1 MILLWLIA
9 ILLAGGLFAALAAR
23 THPPLCRWI
32 ALSAVSMDL
41 VLALVMAMRDF
52 GFSSAG
58 TSQWIEQL
66 NWGWIPQFGI
76 RFHLGLDGL
85 SLLFIMLTL
94 FLGVVSVVISWTDI
108 TRAVGFYHFN
118 LLWILAGILGV
129 FLSLDLFLFYFAWE
143 LMLVPM
149 YFLISIWG
157 GERRTYAAIKFFLF
171 TQLSSLLMLVAI
183 LALYFAHHQATS
195 TYTFEY
201 TDLLGTP
208 LSPHAAMWIML
219 GFFIAF
225 AVKLPIFPFHTWL
238 PDACAAASA
247 ATNLLLASLL
257 ATTAAYSMI
266 RFLFPLFPDAARA
279 FAPVAMTLAVIGI
292 LYGAIL
298 AFSQTDLMR
307 LIAYASISHL
317 SFVLLGIFAG
327 NQLALQGAVMT
338 VIAHGISTGALFL
351 VAGALEGRMHTRDI
365 GAMGGVWDTMPR
377 LSGVALFFA
386 LASLGLPG
394 LGDFI
399 GEFLI
404 LLGTYRIH
412 VAIAAVAAGGV
423 LAATFYALRFVQ
435 RVFQGRN
442 LRPWQLPDLAFRE
455 GLVLGT
461 MIVLLL
467 WLGLFPQP
475 VFQTFAQAAKHAPAL
490 WR

>member
-1 MILLWLIA
+1 
-9 ILLAGGLFAALAAR
+9 
-23 THPPLCRWI
+23 
-32 ALSAVSMDL
+32 
-41 VLALVMAMRDF
+41 
-52 GFSSAG
+52 
-58 TSQWIEQL
+58 
-66 NWGWIPQFGI
+66 
-76 RFHLGLDGL
+76 
-85 SLLFIMLTL
+85 
-94 FLGVVSVVISWTDI
+94 
-108 TRAVGFYHFN
+108 
-118 LLWILAGILGV
+118 
-129 FLSLDLFLFYFAWE
+129 
-143 LMLVPM
+143 
-149 YFLISIWG
+149 
-157 GERRTYAAIKFFLF
+157 
-171 TQLSSLLMLVAI
+171 MLVAI
-183 LALYFAHHQATS
+183 LALYFAHHHATG

-201 TDLLGTP
+201 TELLGTP

-238 PDACAAASA
+238 PDACAAAST

-266 RFLFPLFPDAARA
+266 RFLFPLFPDAART
-279 FAPVAMTLAVIGI
+279 FAPVAMTLAVVGI

-404 LLGTYRIH
+404 LLGTYRAH
-412 VAIAAVAAGGV
+412 VAMAAVAACGV

-435 RVFQGRN
+435 RVFQGPN

-467 WLGLFPQP
+467 WLGLFPNPSFKPSRKLQSTLP
-475 VFQTFAQAAKHAPAL
+475 HFGDDP
-490 WR
+490 